1 MVNPN
6 IAMDIMLYTYCDLFK
21 VNPIDAKNTPIELI
35 TKMLVIHSQVKSL
48 EMEELEK
55 AKRKVN

>member
-1 MVNPN
+1 MVSPN

-21 VNPIDAKNTPIELI
+21 VNPIDAKNTPIEVI
-35 TKMLVIHSQVKSL
+35 TKMLTIHSQVKSL
-48 EMEELEK
+48 EMEEFEK